1 MEKRGEEELTEK
13 IIGACINVHKALGPG
28 FLEIIYLNALLIEL
42 RKLGLVCESEKE
54 IRVLYE
60 GVLVGLHKIDLLVES
75 AIIVELKAVEDLNKK
90 HYAQIRSYLSALHCP
105 FGLLINFASYKL
117 DVRRVELAKRSF

>member
-1 MEKRGEEELTEK
+1 MMEKWGKEDLTEK

-42 RKLGLVCESEKE
+42 KKLGLLCESEKE

-60 GVLVGLHKIDLLVES
+60 GSLIGMHKIDLLVEGE
-75 AIIVELKAVEDLNKK
+75 IIVELKAVEDLNKK
-90 HYAQIRSYLSALHCP
+90 HYAQIRSYLKAFNKPL
-105 FGLLINFASYKL
+105 GLLVNLSGYKL
-117 DVRRVELAKRSF
+117 DVRRIEME